1 MARYGQRP
9 ENALK
14 RANGTYTTTSLTRYD
29 MADSYL
35 IHTSKIL
42 LFYLFKNFT
51 IHIIL
56 PSMYIYTILVNHIS
70 DIFYLLYNVYIVYS
84 HVSSLDLK
92 ILM

>member
-14 RANGTYTTTSLTRYD
+14 RANGTYTTSLTRYD

-42 LFYLFKNFT
+42 LFYLFKNPYYF
-51 IHIIL
+51 
-56 PSMYIYTILVNHIS
+56 IS
-70 DIFYLLYNVYIVYS
+70 NAYLYNIG
-84 HVSSLDLK
+84 
-92 ILM
+92 

>member
-14 RANGTYTTTSLTRYD
+14 RANGTYTTSLTRYD

-56 PSMYIYTILVNHIS
+56 PPMHIYTILVNHIS

-84 HVSSLDLK
+84 HVYHVSRF
-92 ILM
+92 